1 VKTRFKIF
9 FILLLGLN
17 ISHLKAQNT
26 DSIIT
31 ATLQMPDDTNK
42 VNAINDLVW
51 KLKAKDAHTAD
62 SLANLSIDLAKQ
74 LDYSKG
80 LGYAFKNQAT
90 IYYYQGEYDTAR
102 VIYEKSLKEFKRIGF
117 KKGIA
122 IDLRNLGNIYDQ
134 QGNTKAALDYFFKSL
149 KIRDEIGDKKGV
161 AAVNAA
167 IGLVYDKNG
176 EKEQA
181 AKYFED
187 ALKTYTELND
197 QLGIAK
203 INYYLAKVLY
213 DKFLDKR
220 DALYSK
226 SVTVLINTDTAS
238 LNKSQ
243 VSLLKALPVFEDIGD
258 IRYIANMYEMLG
270 LIYMRK
276 KDFKK
281 SINYLSKSLEL
292 RKQMG
297 NKFGIANTYKNIG
310 DYYKERSD
318 ELKALKY
325 YKDALKISKE
335 IRARNITVELYQN
348 IAEMLKRRKK
358 YNKAYSYLAA
368 YVNLKDSLQN
378 EDNTKKMTQLAMQY
392 EFDKKQ
398 RLQEEEQKRK
408 DAIQQERL
416 KQQQMLTYFFVAGFV
431 FMLILAFVIYK
442 NFRNKQK
449 TNRILEEKNHILQ
462 EQKDKIEAQNRD
474 ITDSIKYA
482 QRIQQALL
490 PPDEFLQ
497 KQLPEYFVFFRPR
510 DIVSGDFYWATEN
523 YDNFVFTAADC
534 TGHGV
539 PGAFMSMLGISFL
552 NEIVNKYDPESGEV
566 MRAHII
572 LNHLRNAVKT
582 SLRQTGSDDEAKDG
596 MDMALIVM
604 DKARKTLQY
613 AGAHNPLFII
623 REGELLQYKAD
634 KMPVGIFIRE
644 KESFTNHEIQ
654 LQKGDAIYMFSDGYV
669 DQFGGE
675 NGKKFM
681 ISRLRNL
688 LLKIHHLP
696 MEEQRQILEKEFD
709 EWVSYTDGNGENYRQ
724 IDDVLVVGFRV

>member
-1 VKTRFKIF
+1 MKLRFKIF
-9 FILLLGLN
+9 LVLFFFAVLN
-17 ISHLKAQNT
+17 NSYAQNI
-26 DSIIT
+26 DSIIIT
-31 ATLQMPDDTNK
+31 TLQKQDDTNK
-42 VNAINDLVW
+42 VIALNDLVW
-51 KLKAKDAHTAD
+51 KLKAKNALKAD
-62 SLANLSIDLAKQ
+62 SLANISIGLANK
-74 LDYSKG
+74 LNYTKG
-80 LGYAFKNQAT
+80 LGYAYKNQAT

-102 VIYEKSLKEFKRIGF
+102 VIYEKSLNEFKRINF

-122 IDLRNLGNIYDQ
+122 IDLRNIGNTYDQ

-167 IGLVYDKNG
+167 IGLVYNKNG

-197 QLGIAK
+197 HLGIAK
-203 INYYLAKVLY
+203 INYYLANVLY
-213 DKFLDKR
+213 DKFREKAIDTLITENDTIEVF
-220 DALYSK
+220 DTL
-226 SVTVLINTDTAS
+226 VLEKAK
-238 LNKSQ
+238 LN
-243 VSLLKALPVFEDIGD
+243 LLNALPVFEEIGD
-258 IRYIANMYEMLG
+258 GRYMANMYEMLG
-270 LIYMRK
+270 LIYQ
-276 KDFKK
+276 
-281 SINYLSKSLEL
+281 NYNNFDTALFYLNRSLEL
-292 RKQMG
+292 REQMG
-297 NKFGIANTYKNIG
+297 NKFGIANIYKNMGSFYI
-310 DYYKERSD
+310 KNKK
-318 ELKALKY
+318 LKKALSY
-325 YKDALKISKE
+325 YEKALAISKE
-335 IRARNITVELYQN
+335 IQAKNITVELYRS
-348 IAEMLKRRKK
+348 IADILNKQKK
-358 YNKAYSYLAA
+358 YNKAYYYLAS
-368 YVNLKDSLQN
+368 YINLKDSLQN

-416 KQQQMLTYFFVAGFV
+416 KQQQMLTYFFIAGFV
-431 FMLILAFVIYK
+431 FMLILAFVIFK
-442 NFRNKQK
+442 NYRNKQK
-449 TNRILEEKNHILQ
+449 TNQILEEKNHILQ
-462 EQKDKIEAQNRD
+462 EQKDKIEAQNKD

-623 REGELLQYKAD
+623 RNGELLQYKAD

-654 LQKGDAIYMFSDGYV
+654 LEKGDTVYMFSDGYV

-688 LLKIHHLP
+688 LIKIHSLP
-696 MEEQRQILEKEFD
+696 LTEQRDILEKEFN
-709 EWVSYTDGNGENYRQ
+709 EWVSYTDKNGETYRQ
-724 IDDVLVVGFRV
+724 IDDVLVIGFRV